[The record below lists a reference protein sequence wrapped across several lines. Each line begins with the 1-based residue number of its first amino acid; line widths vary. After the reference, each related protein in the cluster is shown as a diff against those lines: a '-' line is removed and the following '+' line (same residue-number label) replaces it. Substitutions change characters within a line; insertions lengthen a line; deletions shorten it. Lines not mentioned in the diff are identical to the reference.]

1 MHLLKT
7 LLHKRKYLISTA
19 VLLNILSVLW
29 TLLWNIQLRHIIDS
43 VSKGQVIPGN
53 MVVRALIMIAV
64 ISIFSLL
71 SESISGLSC
80 EVMTHDLRMG
90 FACRLAEMSLPELE
104 QINAGEEVSGFQNEI
119 GEVSDYMTENMVKLA
134 GDAVRFAGTL
144 ILLLSVCPI
153 LTAGAYLPVAGI
165 VAYVFYSSKI
175 IGPPYAAGAGGE
187 KENGRICG
195 YYFNSFSYNTHLCA
209 PGFCGRGSVR
219 KTGYGGRRR
228 KNGKKQQRN

>member
-1 MHLLKT
+1 MHLLKK

-53 MVVRALIMIAV
+53 MVVRALMLIAA

-90 FACRLAEMSLPELE
+90 FAGRLAEMSLPELE
-104 QINAGEEVSGFQNEI
+104 QINAGE
-119 GEVSDYMTENMVKLA
+119 
-134 GDAVRFAGTL
+134 
-144 ILLLSVCPI
+144 
-153 LTAGAYLPVAGI
+153 
-165 VAYVFYSSKI
+165 
-175 IGPPYAAGAGGE
+175 
-187 KENGRICG
+187 
-195 YYFNSFSYNTHLCA
+195 
-209 PGFCGRGSVR
+209 
-219 KTGYGGRRR
+219 
-228 KNGKKQQRN
+228 

>member
-1 MHLLKT
+1 MHLLKK

-53 MVVRALIMIAV
+53 MVVRALMLIAA

-90 FACRLAEMSLPELE
+90 FAGRLAEMSLPELE

-119 GEVSDYMTENMVKLA
+119 GEVSD
-134 GDAVRFAGTL
+134 
-144 ILLLSVCPI
+144 
-153 LTAGAYLPVAGI
+153 
-165 VAYVFYSSKI
+165 
-175 IGPPYAAGAGGE
+175 
-187 KENGRICG
+187 
-195 YYFNSFSYNTHLCA
+195 
-209 PGFCGRGSVR
+209 
-219 KTGYGGRRR
+219 
-228 KNGKKQQRN
+228 

>member
-7 LLHKRKYLISTA
+7 LLHKGKYLISTA

-53 MVVRALIMIAV
+53 MVVRALILAAA

-90 FACRLAEMSLPELE
+90 FAGRLAEMSLPELE

-175 IGPPYAAGAGGE
+175 IGCLTQQEQDARKKMDGYVDIILTLFPIIRIYDAAGLLWE
-187 KENGRICG
+187 RFREE
-195 YYFNSFSYNTHLCA
+195 
-209 PGFCGRGSVR
+209 
-219 KTGYGGRRR
+219 TGYGGRRR

>member
-53 MVVRALIMIAV
+53 MVVRALILIAV

-90 FACRLAEMSLPELE
+90 FAGRLAEMSLPELE
-104 QINAGEEVSGFQNEI
+104 QIMQERRYPDFRMKSGK
-119 GEVSDYMTENMVKLA
+119 Y
-134 GDAVRFAGTL
+134 
-144 ILLLSVCPI
+144 
-153 LTAGAYLPVAGI
+153 
-165 VAYVFYSSKI
+165 
-175 IGPPYAAGAGGE
+175 
-187 KENGRICG
+187 RI
-195 YYFNSFSYNTHLCA
+195 T
-209 PGFCGRGSVR
+209 
-219 KTGYGGRRR
+219 
-228 KNGKKQQRN
+228 

>member
-1 MHLLKT
+1 M
-7 LLHKRKYLISTA
+7 
-19 VLLNILSVLW
+19 
-29 TLLWNIQLRHIIDS
+29 
-43 VSKGQVIPGN
+43 
-53 MVVRALIMIAV
+53 VRALILIAV

-90 FACRLAEMSLPELE
+90 FAGRLAEMSLPELE

-119 GEVSDYMTENMVKLA
+119 GEVSDYMTENMEKLA

-175 IGPPYAAGAGGE
+175 IGRLTQQEQEAR
-187 KENGRICG
+187 KKMDG
-195 YYFNSFSYNTHLCA
+195 YVDIILLE
-209 PGFCGRGSVR
+209 
-219 KTGYGGRRR
+219 
-228 KNGKKQQRN
+228 